1 VRPTLVWLLAG
12 VAAALVVLSVATARR
27 PVAPVPDLDGFYDR
41 WQRLHGDY
49 DPRGSVWVRG
59 WLRISAVPAR
69 PLARAGVQPDVLT
82 LWSAWVTALLLVP
95 AAAGGAWPALAGLL
109 VVASGMVDNLDG
121 AVAAMTDRATRFGY
135 VLDSVVDRL
144 NDLLYLAGVVLA
156 GGDARLAVACGAV
169 FLFHDYTRARSANA
183 GGGEIAAVTVAERPQ
198 RIIVLALTLVGVGLV
213 GGRWP
218 AVADAGLWVMLALA
232 AAGYAQ
238 LLVAVRR
245 ALR

>member
-1 VRPTLVWLLAG
+1 MDLLLPAALAAAGAVLLA
-12 VAAALVVLSVATARR
+12 LTVVTARR
-27 PVAPVPDLDGFYDR
+27 PAQPVPDLDGYLDR

-69 PLARAGVQPDVLT
+69 PLARLGVQPDVLT
-82 LWSAWVTALLLVP
+82 LWSVWMTALVLLP
-95 AAAGGAWPALAGLL
+95 AGAGGGWPVLAGVL
-109 VVASGMVDNLDG
+109 VVVSGMVDNVDG

-135 VLDSVVDRL
+135 VLDSVVDRI

-169 FLFHDYTRARSANA
+169 FLFHDYTRARSGNA

-198 RIIVLALTLVGVGLV
+198 RVIVLALTLVAVGVAGE
-213 GGRWP
+213 RW
-218 AVADAGLWVMLALA
+218 AVADVGLAAMLALA
-232 AAGYAQ
+232 GAGYAQ

-245 ALR
+245 VLR